1 MPTRDCQ
8 KELRG
13 RRPLSAPRVFIGQA
27 QRQGTLRPNDWQK
40 LLTAIC
46 LRAVPL
52 GTGMRF
58 GHRPTQRPHLRVQYI
73 AHGASP
79 WHNMRMSTL
88 HEIGNAVRLRRTEM
102 GLTQE
107 TLAHISGLSRSTI
120 NAVEK
125 QSIGN
130 LSITRAEE
138 LLDSI
143 GLSMHVNSATPSPAH
158 KQSLPNRSALD
169 RAAATASV
177 SYRSAMTAGQL
188 ERALLTG
195 DAPDQIRPH
204 LQALLDEAPMSLLAK
219 VVDELHLEK
228 GIVRAQVW
236 SQMRRLAQDL
246 QCFRRVWQ

>member
-1 MPTRDCQ
+1 
-8 KELRG
+8 
-13 RRPLSAPRVFIGQA
+13 
-27 QRQGTLRPNDWQK
+27 
-40 LLTAIC
+40 
-46 LRAVPL
+46 
-52 GTGMRF
+52 
-58 GHRPTQRPHLRVQYI
+58 
-73 AHGASP
+73 
-79 WHNMRMSTL
+79 MRMSTL

-143 GLSMHVNSATPSPAH
+143 GLSMHVNSATRSPAH
-158 KQSLPNRSALD
+158 KQSRPNRSALD

-177 SYRSAMTAGQL
+177 SYRTAMTAGQL

-195 DAPDQIRPH
+195 DAPNQIRPH

-236 SQMRRLAQDL
+236 GQMRRLAQDL

>member
-1 MPTRDCQ
+1 
-8 KELRG
+8 
-13 RRPLSAPRVFIGQA
+13 
-27 QRQGTLRPNDWQK
+27 
-40 LLTAIC
+40 
-46 LRAVPL
+46 
-52 GTGMRF
+52 
-58 GHRPTQRPHLRVQYI
+58 
-73 AHGASP
+73 
-79 WHNMRMSTL
+79 MSTL
-88 HEIGNAVRLRRTEM
+88 HDIANAVRLRRAEM
-102 GLTQE
+102 DLTQQ
-107 TLAHISGLSRSTI
+107 TLAYLSGLSCSTI

-138 LLDSI
+138 LLDAI

-158 KQSLPNRSALD
+158 ERSRPNRSALD

-177 SYRSAMTAGQL
+177 SYRTAMTPGQL

-195 DAPDQIRPH
+195 DAPNQIRPH

-219 VVDELHLEK
+219 VVDELHLKK